1 MTVLKP
7 IELEVFLRQCLIC
20 FGHGRILYVG
30 GNTVDALRFLL
41 NAGVDAY
48 ALLHSEEEATRVAS
62 FFSRTRVATFK
73 AGMALDNAFPATK
86 FDALIVAEDN
96 GPESEVT
103 GQVLEASIGQVAV
116 LTQWD
121 SGDAIVLA
129 ADSCI
134 GGLLA
139 GDLRR
144 HARSRTAV
152 FQSPFPP
159 ACEFKSCFFETL
171 PESAAITNA
180 EPLDVLRGADSASV
194 AALSGVTEMCEY
206 VRIGDSV
213 GVFDTSGGSAARV
226 IEQNSA
232 PRRVF
237 AFVPDESALRYAKAN
252 YGSVGRVRFDVYAAA
267 AAVDEYFDV
276 LVTTDCTRVPVSLL
290 QGLLERLRPGGR
302 VIMSVPEYE
311 PSVAPAGQSTARAW
325 LRTIAGDAADR
336 LIIEKAF
343 RSNSVLAAEN
353 ARTWRLAA
361 LDEPLQPEAGGLI
374 VVAMVDPLTA
384 PNVPYVET
392 TFETLASDDFAVVP
406 GAGDMANPWLF
417 KSMISIGMR
426 LTNNDALAELND
438 RVMASL
444 PSESADFGAALCGQ
458 AYRVLGK
465 GPSAAEAHA
474 CVEKIESYL
483 GTTGSSPQQLRW
495 SVSLAFVAAKLAQTI
510 GELDRC
516 EHWAL
521 RCASM
526 DPMPFSPL
534 LGTKIV
540 GALDLA
546 ASLALVR
553 GDCVT
558 ARERLV
564 RAVRTVRHLLSGDWI
579 NILGN
584 EDKPLS
590 FGLPEVAQVAEA
602 GARCA
607 YLLNFLDD
615 SQFRRGLVWW
625 EHRGYY
631 ERILDAGMRRTE
643 SLEAY
648 ASTQLRNSMR
658 LEDVI
663 VEKNNECSRL
673 EGVISE
679 KEAERLRLEGLI
691 EEKEAD
697 RLRLEGESASARAG
711 LENLIAGT
719 DAARVH
725 FQGMATETD
734 AMRVQFER
742 AIAEKLEEIQRL
754 EQAFAGKEVER
765 LRLESVIAEKEGERL
780 RCEGMIAD
788 KEAERLRLE
797 SMLAEK
803 ESERLRCE
811 GVIADKE
818 AERLRLEKALLE
830 KEWQRATLD
839 ALLAADRAT
848 ARAREAFQRAADEE
862 TAAAKA
868 AGRGCRLRWNLKRL
882 WNVLTRGL
890 RRAVDPATSSPDSMP
905 ATRPVQ
911 PADLVVRQPVAPI
924 RFDDL
929 AGRWLAQIGG
939 ATHVP
944 VQFSDAAVAVLGIS
958 APAGASAGGLK
969 LVTARELSALRRGEG
984 EVVVALFGEHDDVY
998 ALRAHVYDKID
1009 LCIAMDQQSYGRLA
1023 LLHPL
1028 VVQATPAQAVDT
1040 AQRFCAAIAQERR
1053 LGVGRVFNE
1062 VVDAPVIMLQVDN
1075 FMVGGL
1081 ERVVFDLLQ
1090 HLADRGF
1097 RPMLGVTGEI
1107 APEAEAELQERR
1119 FACVRLP
1126 QEPEALRAALA
1137 DNQVAL
1143 VNAHYSLSLVE
1154 ACGALRIPFIQ
1165 TVHNMYMWLD
1175 EPSKEQWRTA
1185 DQTTDG
1191 YICVSANVA
1200 MFADVNLR
1208 LARERMLVI
1217 PNGVD
1222 AASRVPL
1229 SLPESD
1235 EALRA
1240 ELGFPSDSP
1249 VFVNVASINPVKGQ
1263 GLLIDAFARAHAQRP
1278 GIRLLILGKHADMGY
1293 AQLLREKIA
1302 GYGLQDAVLMPGY
1315 RADVHRFVDLA
1326 RAVVMPSFTEG
1337 WSLAISEAVQRHAPV
1352 IATDVGGA
1360 HEQLVDPAST
1370 VIRAWRDEWASL
1382 DGQAFYHA
1390 IANEGEFHAV
1400 RDELTRVLVE
1410 HADRLPRSARSQLQ
1424 KSFTS
1429 MTPAQAYERHV
1440 EVFTA
1445 VLAHRYATPV
1455 RYASYRPQRQSR
1467 HVDADQS
1474 GADAR

>member
-1 MTVLKP
+1 MLKP

-30 GNTVDALRFLL
+30 GNTVDVLRFLL
-41 NAGVDAY
+41 NAGVDAL
-48 ALLHSEEEATRVAS
+48 ALVHSEEDAMRVAP
-62 FFSRTRVATFK
+62 FFSSARVATFK

-86 FDALIVAEDN
+86 FDALIVVEGN
-96 GPESEVT
+96 GPELEVTRLVT
-103 GQVLEASIGQVAV
+103 GQVREASIEQVAV

-121 SGDAIVLA
+121 SGGAIVLA
-129 ADSCI
+129 ADSCV

-159 ACEFKSCFFETL
+159 ACEFKSWFFETL
-171 PESAAITNA
+171 PESAAVTNA
-180 EPLDVLRGADSASV
+180 ESLDVLRGADSASI
-194 AALSGVTEMCEY
+194 AALSSVTEMCEY

-213 GVFDTSGGSAARV
+213 CVFDTRGGSAARV

-237 AFVPDESALRYAKAN
+237 AFVPDESALRYATAN
-252 YGSVGRVRFDVYAAA
+252 YGPVGRVRFDVYAAA
-267 AAVDEYFDV
+267 VAVDEYFDV
-276 LVTTDCTRVPVSLL
+276 LVATDCTRVPASLL
-290 QGLLERLRPGGR
+290 QGLFERLRPGGR
-302 VIMSVPEYE
+302 FIMSVPEYE
-311 PSVAPAGQSTARAW
+311 RGVAPAAQSTARAW
-325 LRTIAGDAADR
+325 LRAIAGDVADR

-343 RSNSVLAAEN
+343 RVNVALAAEN
-353 ARTWRLAA
+353 ARTWRLAG

-384 PNVPYVET
+384 TTVPYVET

-465 GPSAAEAHA
+465 GPSVAEAHA
-474 CVEKIESYL
+474 CIEQIESYL

-495 SVSLAFVAAKLAQTI
+495 SVSLAFVAAKLAQCI

-516 EHWAL
+516 EHLAL

-540 GALDLA
+540 SALDLA

-553 GDCVT
+553 GDCT
-558 ARERLV
+558 AARERLV
-564 RAVRTVRHLLSGDWI
+564 RAVRTVRRLLSGDWI

-631 ERILDAGMRRTE
+631 ERILDDGTRRTE

-648 ASTQLRNSMR
+648 ASTQLRNAMR

-663 VEKNNECSRL
+663 VEKNNECARL
-673 EGVISE
+673 EGVIAE

-691 EEKEAD
+691 KEKEAD
-697 RLRLEGESASARAG
+697 
-711 LENLIAGT
+711 
-719 DAARVH
+719 
-725 FQGMATETD
+725 
-734 AMRVQFER
+734 
-742 AIAEKLEEIQRL
+742 
-754 EQAFAGKEVER
+754 R

-780 RCEGMIAD
+780 RCEG
-788 KEAERLRLE
+788 
-797 SMLAEK
+797 
-803 ESERLRCE
+803 
-811 GVIADKE
+811 VIADKE
-818 AERLRLEKALLE
+818 AERLRIEKALLE
-830 KEWQRATLD
+830 KERQRATLE
-839 ALLAADRAT
+839 ALLVAEHAT
-848 ARAREAFQRAADEE
+848 AQAREAFQRAADEE
-862 TAAAKA
+862 AATANAL
-868 AGRGCRLRWNLKRL
+868 GRGFRLRWNLKRL

-890 RRAVDPATSSPDSMP
+890 RRTVDPTTSPPDPMP

-911 PADLVVRQPVAPI
+911 PAEPVVRQPVAPV

-929 AGRWLAQIGG
+929 AGRWLAQISG

-944 VQFSDAAVAVLGIS
+944 VQLSDAAVAVSGIS
-958 APAGASAGGLK
+958 APTGASAGGLK
-969 LVTARELSALRRGEG
+969 LVTASELSALRSAEG

-998 ALRAHVYDKID
+998 ALRAQVYDKID
-1009 LCIAMDQQSYGRLA
+1009 LCIAMDRQSYGRLS

-1028 VVQATPAQAVDT
+1028 VVQAGPAQAVDT

-1053 LGVGRVFNE
+1053 LRVGRPSNE
-1062 VVDAPVIMLQVDN
+1062 VADAPVIMLQVDN

-1107 APEAEAELQERR
+1107 APEAEAESKERH

-1126 QEPEALRAALA
+1126 QEPEALRAALVA
-1137 DNQVAL
+1137 NQVAL

-1175 EPSKEQWRTA
+1175 EPSKEKWRTA
-1185 DQTTDG
+1185 DQITDG

-1229 SLPESD
+1229 GLPESD

-1278 GIRLLILGKHADMGY
+1278 GIRLLILGKHADVGY
-1293 AQLLREKIA
+1293 AQFLREKIA
-1302 GYGLQDAVLMPGY
+1302 GYALQDAVLMPGY

-1382 DGQAFYHA
+1382 DGPAFYHA

-1400 RDELTRVLVE
+1400 RDELARVLVE
-1410 HADRLPRSARSQLQ
+1410 HADRLPRSARSQLR

-1429 MTPAQAYERHV
+1429 MTPAQAYEHHV
-1440 EVFTA
+1440 EVFAA
-1445 VLAHRYATPV
+1445 VLARRHATPV